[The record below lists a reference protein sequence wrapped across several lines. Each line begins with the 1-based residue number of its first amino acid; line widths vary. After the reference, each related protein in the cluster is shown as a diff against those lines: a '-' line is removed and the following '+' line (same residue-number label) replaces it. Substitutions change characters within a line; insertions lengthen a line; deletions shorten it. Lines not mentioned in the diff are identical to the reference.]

1 MNEFIV
7 TAEQQGVRTDL
18 FLAQASGLTRS
29 RVAALIEQGYVQCEG
44 KPARA
49 KEKVRAG
56 ARFTLIV
63 PQAKPVAL
71 IAQNLPLCI
80 VYQDADIA
88 VVNKQRGVSV
98 HPGAGVSDGTL
109 VNALLYHLDHLS
121 GINGELRPGIV
132 HRLDKDTTGL
142 LLVAKNDTAHQALSH
157 QIQERTVKR
166 EYLAL
171 VSGNFLEDEGLVDAP
186 IGRHKHDRKR
196 MAVVPDGRPARTHWR
211 VMHRF
216 GDATLLLCSLETG
229 RTHQIRVHMAHIA
242 HPVLEDPVYGP
253 KKDREH
259 AKGQLLHAWRIT
271 FTHPR
276 TGQMMSFTAD
286 PPFDYCSALKRR
298 GFCWPE
304 DFILYKSDTT
314 LYTEPAHER
323 SL

>member
-196 MAVVPDGRPARTHWR
+196 MAVVPDGRPGTHPLARDASLWR
-211 VMHRF
+211 CDVAAVFAGNRPHTPDPRPHGAYSPPRF
-216 GDATLLLCSLETG
+216 GRPGL
-229 RTHQIRVHMAHIA
+229 RPQ
-242 HPVLEDPVYGP
+242 
-253 KKDREH
+253 
-259 AKGQLLHAWRIT
+259 KG
-271 FTHPR
+271 
-276 TGQMMSFTAD
+276 
-286 PPFDYCSALKRR
+286 
-298 GFCWPE
+298 
-304 DFILYKSDTT
+304 
-314 LYTEPAHER
+314 
-323 SL
+323 